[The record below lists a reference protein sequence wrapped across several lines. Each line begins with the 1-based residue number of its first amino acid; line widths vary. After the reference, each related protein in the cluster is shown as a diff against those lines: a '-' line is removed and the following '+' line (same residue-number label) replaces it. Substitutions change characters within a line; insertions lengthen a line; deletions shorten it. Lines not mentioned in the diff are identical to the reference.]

1 LSITVIYIY
10 IADTYSKHIEA
21 YHEHI
26 LETANAIGLSD
37 GRVRQIVNKFKTEE
51 INTANLI
58 PESLQL
64 YNVWNRTHTCNATL
78 LKKLRVK

>member
-1 LSITVIYIY
+1 MVKRYPKEREEQKRQIIDLYLQCKDS
-10 IADTYSKHIEA
+10 
-21 YHEHI
+21 
-26 LETANAIGLSD
+26 LEIANAIGLSD

-64 YNVWNRTHTCNATL
+64 YNVWNFQNRNTRYL
-78 LKKLRVK
+78 G